1 MTIRF
6 SKNFRKQL
14 KNLSVKEQ
22 KQFYTR
28 LQWFILDNYDS
39 RLRNHMLAGKFK
51 GLRSISISGDLR
63 ALYEVVGDE
72 VYLYQMIG
80 SHSQLYG

>member
-1 MTIRF
+1 
-6 SKNFRKQL
+6 
-14 KNLSVKEQ
+14 
-22 KQFYTR
+22 
-28 LQWFILDNYDS
+28 
-39 RLRNHMLAGKFK
+39 MLAGKFK